1 MFAYAAASS
10 HSLYKRVNVMQDHVV
25 HLLRIEGTADEEC
38 EQFLKCLYERIEPDS
53 RGGTAP
59 DQTVRP
65 PPVAAPGDIQ
75 PVPITGDFGI
85 EGAHVRVDELA
96 TGCRPDWETLYQ
108 LVR

>member
-1 MFAYAAASS
+1 
-10 HSLYKRVNVMQDHVV
+10 MQEHVV

-38 EQFLKCLYERIEPDS
+38 EEFLKCLHDRIEEGPPEHV
-53 RGGTAP
+53 AP
-59 DQTVRP
+59 
-65 PPVAAPGDIQ
+65 PGDIQ

-96 TGCRPDWETLYQ
+96 TACRPDWETLYQ

>member
-1 MFAYAAASS
+1 MFAYPPANT
-10 HSLYKRVNVMQDHVV
+10 HSLYKRVNVMQEHVV

-38 EQFLKCLYERIEPDS
+38 EQFLKCLYDRIESDGS
-53 RGGTAP
+53 RGQLT
-59 DQTVRP
+59 RSNSSR

-96 TGCRPDWETLYQ
+96 TACRPDWETLYQ

>member
-1 MFAYAAASS
+1 MFAYSPANS
-10 HSLYKRVNVMQDHVV
+10 HSLYKRVDVMQEHVV

-38 EQFLKCLYERIEPDS
+38 EQFLKCLYDRTGSDS
-53 RGGTAP
+53 GGSAP
-59 DQTVRP
+59 DQTARRP
-65 PPVAAPGDIQ
+65 PLAAPGDIQ

-96 TGCRPDWETLYQ
+96 TSCRRDWETLYQ